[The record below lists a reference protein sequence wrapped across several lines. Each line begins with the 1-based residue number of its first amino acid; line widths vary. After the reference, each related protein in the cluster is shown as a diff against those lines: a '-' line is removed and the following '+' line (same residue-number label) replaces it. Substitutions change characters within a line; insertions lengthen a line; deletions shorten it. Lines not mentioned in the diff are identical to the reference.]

1 MKNWIWERPIECG
14 VWSRVP
20 GRERRSGFHRSHRW
34 IQRGQNF
41 LGLAIVAL
49 TCALVSPPADA
60 ENDILKTAVV
70 LIAAPGLM
78 DAEYRQTVLL
88 ATATDNGGHVG
99 IILNRPTQRSLASLF
114 PEHGPSKKVVEPV
127 FFGGPFGITAL
138 TAAVH
143 TYASPGPGSIT
154 LMPGVFLAVG
164 VQTIDRIIE
173 ERPND
178 ARYYIGHVGWRPGE
192 LRHELDR
199 GLWYVTNANADI
211 VFRKDMDG
219 LWEDLVRAAR
229 QVSAALDPAFT
240 H

>member
-1 MKNWIWERPIECG
+1 MKNWIWERPIEYRA
-14 VWSRVP
+14 WSRAT
-20 GRERRSGFHRSHRW
+20 GREDGRCLRYPRWLRSGQ
-34 IQRGQNF
+34 IF

-49 TCALVSPPADA
+49 ACTLFSPSAGA
-60 ENDILKTAVV
+60 QNDIMRKAVV
-70 LIAAPGLM
+70 LIAAPGLI

-88 ATATDNGGHVG
+88 ATVTDNGGHVG

-114 PEHGPSKKVVEPV
+114 PEHGPSKKVIEPV

-143 TYASPGPGSIT
+143 TDASPGPGSIT
-154 LMPGVFLAVG
+154 LMPGVFLAIG

-199 GLWYVTNANADI
+199 GLWYVTNADADI
-211 VFRKDMDG
+211 VFRKDMQG
-219 LWEDLVRAAR
+219 LWDDLLRTAR
-229 QVSAALDPAFT
+229 QVSASLQ
-240 H
+240 